1 LSANGNPVA
10 NGGVITVTNGTVSLV
25 WGSTGATSCDLNG
38 ITVPTS
44 GVQTFTGVTS
54 SSFVYRCTN
63 ASGSKSIMFSTD
75 VSSSGVS
82 TQAPSMSSLNF
93 VTQTAN
99 SVRKDE
105 VFTIKWTGIHTDY
118 FEYNVNYGAVYSRL
132 TGNSWTGSLASDPT
146 INPGNTYTVGVRAC
160 NNSGVCS
167 STLYK
172 SLSVT
177 AQVLLSECTT
187 AQSNRGSNGQSFDCK
202 CSPDFAIGTIW
213 GTGTYTDDSN
223 ICTAAMHAGS
233 ITRTTGGNVRYT
245 VSAGQSSYLGTTNNG
260 VTSASYGAWEG
271 SYVVGV
277 SPISLQSES
286 GLLTSKISKGLVLG
300 KYVTCVSLT
309 TNLHRGFE
317 SPQVKSLQTF
327 LIQKGYLFDN
337 VTGFYGDKTVQAVK
351 GYQMSKGL
359 PVTGMVYDFT
369 REAIKAESCR

>member
-1 LSANGNPVA
+1 
-10 NGGVITVTNGTVSLV
+10 
-25 WGSTGATSCDLNG
+25 
-38 ITVPTS
+38 
-44 GVQTFTGVTS
+44 
-54 SSFVYRCTN
+54 
-63 ASGSKSIMFSTD
+63 
-75 VSSSGVS
+75 
-82 TQAPSMSSLNF
+82 
-93 VTQTAN
+93 
-99 SVRKDE
+99 
-105 VFTIKWTGIHTDY
+105 
-118 FEYNVNYGAVYSRL
+118 
-132 TGNSWTGSLASDPT
+132 
-146 INPGNTYTVGVRAC
+146 
-160 NNSGVCS
+160 
-167 STLYK
+167 
-172 SLSVT
+172 
-177 AQVLLSECTT
+177 
-187 AQSNRGSNGQSFDCK
+187 
-202 CSPDFAIGTIW
+202 
-213 GTGTYTDDSN
+213 
-223 ICTAAMHAGS
+223 MHAGS